1 MGWQAL
7 VDHSG
12 QPTGEVVGDQAWDI
26 MGAAFEKVIT
36 LYKAERGRP
45 PTEDELQSVVEFT
58 FPRSDDLTSPAD
70 LARQKT
76 APSGP
81 VTVLTPDTWLGR
93 FGKTGEKTV

>member
-7 VDHSG
+7 VDRATG

-26 MGAAFEKVIT
+26 MGAAFEKVIA

-45 PTEDELQSVVEFT
+45 PTQDELESVVEFV
-58 FPRSDDLTSPAD
+58 FPGPHELTMPDD
-70 LARQKT
+70 LARAKA

-93 FGKTGEKTV
+93 FG

>member
-26 MGAAFEKVIT
+26 MGTAFEKVIA

-45 PTEDELQSVVEFT
+45 PTEDELESVVEFA
-58 FPRSDDLTSPAD
+58 FPRADELTSPAD
-70 LARQKT
+70 LARAGSQ
-76 APSGP
+76 
-81 VTVLTPDTWLGR
+81 TVLTPDTWLGR
-93 FGKTGEKTV
+93 FGQTGEKTV